1 MFRSKS
7 EEKIF
12 NILKEKNIKHSY
24 EKGKIEYEW
33 KEIKYY
39 TPDFILLDNGIILEV
54 KGRFVLEDRKKH
66 LFIRKQKPELD
77 IRFIFDNPKAKLYK
91 GGKMT
96 NGTWCDKYKFKYSSL
111 REGIPEEWINERKK
125 QYNFYRVL
133 AEIGE

>member
-1 MFRSKS
+1 VFRSKS
-7 EEKIF
+7 EEKIYSL
-12 NILKEKNIKHSY
+12 LKEKKIPCEY

-33 KEIKYY
+33 LENKTYV
-39 TPDFILLDNGIILEV
+39 PDFFLLKNGIILEV

-96 NGTWCDKYKFKYSSL
+96 NGSWCDKYKFKYSSL
-111 REGIPEEWINERKK
+111 REGVPEEWINERKRK
-125 QYNFYRVL
+125 NNLYGIL
-133 AEIGE
+133 SEIV

>member
-7 EEKIF
+7 EEKIY
-12 NILKEKNIKHSY
+12 NLLKEKNIPCEY

-33 KEIKYY
+33 SENKTYV
-39 TPDFILLDNGIILEV
+39 PDFFLLKNGIILEI

-96 NGTWCDKYKFKYSSL
+96 NGSWCDKYKFKYSSL
-111 REGIPEEWINERKK
+111 REGVPEEWINERKRK
-125 QYNFYRVL
+125 NNLYGIL
-133 AEIGE
+133 SEIV

>member
-7 EEKIF
+7 EEKIYSL
-12 NILKEKNIKHSY
+12 LKEKKIPCEY

-33 KEIKYY
+33 LENKTYV
-39 TPDFILLDNGIILEV
+39 PDFFLLKNGIILEV

-96 NGTWCDKYKFKYSSL
+96 NGSWCDKYKFKYSSL
-111 REGIPEEWINERKK
+111 REGVPEEWINERKRK
-125 QYNFYRVL
+125 NNLYGIL
-133 AEIGE
+133 SEIV

>member
-39 TPDFILLDNGIILEV
+39 TPDQDHAFCDAYCSNEWYS
-54 KGRFVLEDRKKH
+54 KTFEKM
-66 LFIRKQKPELD
+66 
-77 IRFIFDNPKAKLYK
+77 KANKNQTK
-91 GGKMT
+91 
-96 NGTWCDKYKFKYSSL
+96 ND
-111 REGIPEEWINERKK
+111 
-125 QYNFYRVL
+125 
-133 AEIGE
+133 

>member
-7 EEKIF
+7 EEKIY
-12 NILKEKNIKHSY
+12 NLLKEKNIPCEY

-33 KEIKYY
+33 SENKTYV
-39 TPDFILLDNGIILEV
+39 PDFFLLKNGIILEI

-66 LFIRKQKPELD
+66 LFIKKQKPELD

-96 NGTWCDKYKFKYSSL
+96 NGSWCDKYKFKYSSL
-111 REGIPEEWINERKK
+111 REGVPEEWINERKRK
-125 QYNFYRVL
+125 NNLYGIL
-133 AEIGE
+133 SEII

>member
-7 EEKIF
+7 EEKIY
-12 NILKEKNIKHSY
+12 NLLKEKNIPCEY

-33 KEIKYY
+33 SENKTYV
-39 TPDFILLDNGIILEV
+39 PDFFLLKNGIILEI

-77 IRFIFDNPKAKLYK
+77 IRFIFDNPNAKLYK

-111 REGIPEEWINERKK
+111 REGVPEEWINERKRK
-125 QYNFYRVL
+125 NNLYGIL
-133 AEIGE
+133 SEII

>member
-7 EEKIF
+7 EEKIY
-12 NILKEKNIKHSY
+12 NLLKEKNIPCEY

-33 KEIKYY
+33 SENKTYV
-39 TPDFILLDNGIILEV
+39 PDFFLLKNGIILEI

-96 NGTWCDKYKFKYSSL
+96 NGSWCDKYKFKYSSL
-111 REGIPEEWINERKK
+111 REGVPGEWINERKRK
-125 QYNFYRVL
+125 NNLYGIL
-133 AEIGE
+133 SEII

>member
-7 EEKIF
+7 EEKIY
-12 NILKEKNIKHSY
+12 NLLKEKNIPYEY

-33 KEIKYY
+33 SENKTYV
-39 TPDFILLDNGIILEV
+39 PDFFLLKNGIILEV

-96 NGTWCDKYKFKYSSL
+96 NGSWCDKYKFKYSSL
-111 REGIPEEWINERKK
+111 REGVPEEWINERKRK
-125 QYNFYRVL
+125 NNLYGIL
-133 AEIGE
+133 SEII

>member
-7 EEKIF
+7 EEKIY
-12 NILKEKNIKHSY
+12 NLLKEKNIPCEY

-33 KEIKYY
+33 SENKTYV
-39 TPDFILLDNGIILEV
+39 PDFFLLKNGIILEI

-96 NGTWCDKYKFKYSSL
+96 NGSWCDKYKFKYSSL
-111 REGIPEEWINERKK
+111 REGVPEEWINERKRK
-125 QYNFYRVL
+125 NNLYGIL
-133 AEIGE
+133 SEII

>member
-7 EEKIF
+7 EEKIY
-12 NILKEKNIKHSY
+12 NLLKEKNIPCEY

-33 KEIKYY
+33 SENKTYV
-39 TPDFILLDNGIILEV
+39 PDFFLLKNGIILEV

-96 NGTWCDKYKFKYSSL
+96 NGSWCDKYKFKYSSL
-111 REGIPEEWINERKK
+111 REGVPEEWINERKRK
-125 QYNFYRVL
+125 NNLYGIL
-133 AEIGE
+133 SEII

>member
-7 EEKIF
+7 EEKIYSL
-12 NILKEKNIKHSY
+12 LKEKKIPCEY

-33 KEIKYY
+33 SENKTYV
-39 TPDFILLDNGIILEV
+39 PDFFLLKNGIILEV

-96 NGTWCDKYKFKYSSL
+96 NGSWCDKYKFKYSSL
-111 REGIPEEWINERKK
+111 REGVPEEWINERKRK
-125 QYNFYRVL
+125 NNLYGIL
-133 AEIGE
+133 SEIV